1 MSQREQRGY
10 IKDHGLSFRMF
21 LTGLGLV
28 ALYGIIGALLAR
40 LGVGLVLIVVIEFGM
55 LFGQYWFSD
64 KIAMMSMRARVV
76 SPDEEPELH
85 AMIDRLCLL
94 ANMPKPK
101 VGVSDLDMP
110 NAFATGRN
118 PAHAAVVVTTGIR
131 QRLDAEEL
139 EAVLAHELSHV
150 AHRDVA
156 VMTIASGV
164 GMLAGIMMRMAMW
177 GAMLGGGGGD
187 DRDRSNAFLL
197 EIAVWLVSMIVY
209 AVSFLLTMAL
219 SRYRELSADRAGAI
233 LIGKP
238 SALASALVKVTGD
251 LARIPNQD
259 LRRVEG
265 MNAFFFTPALAK
277 GSVGAIFSTHPPL
290 QKRLDQLA
298 RIEREM
304 NQ

>member
-1 MSQREQRGY
+1 MSKKNDGF
-10 IKDHGLSFRMF
+10 IKDHGLSVRMF
-21 LTGLGLV
+21 ITGA
-28 ALYGIIGALLAR
+28 ALLSLYALIGIILSQ
-40 LGVGLVLIVVIEFGM
+40 LGVGYSLIIVLEFAM

-64 KIAMMSMRARVV
+64 KIAMMSVRARVV
-76 SPDEEPELH
+76 SPDEEPALH
-85 AMIDRLCLL
+85 AMIDRLCQL

-101 VGVSDLDMP
+101 VGVSDLDLP

-118 PAHAAVVVTTGIR
+118 PSHAAVVVTRGIR
-131 QRLDAEEL
+131 ERLDAEEL

-177 GAMLGGGGGD
+177 GAMLGGGGD
-187 DRDRSNAFLL
+187 DRDRSNAFFAEVL
-197 EIAVWLVSMIVY
+197 IWLVSMVVY

-219 SRYRELSADRAGAI
+219 SRYRELAADRAGAI

-238 SALASALVKVTGD
+238 SALASALQKVTGD
-251 LARIPNQD
+251 MARIPNQD
-259 LRRVEG
+259 LRRVEN

-277 GSVGAIFSTHPPL
+277 GSVGALFSTHPPL

-298 RIEREM
+298 RLQREM

>member
-10 IKDHGLSFRMF
+10 VKDHGLTVRMF
-21 LTGLGLV
+21 VTGLGLM
-28 ALYGIIGALLAR
+28 ALYGIIGALLTR
-40 LGVGLVLIVVIEFGM
+40 LGVGIALIVLIEFAM

-76 SPDEEPELH
+76 TPEEEPELH

-101 VGVSDLDMP
+101 VGMSDLDMP

-118 PAHAAVVVTTGIR
+118 PTHAAVVVTTGIR

-164 GMLAGIMMRMAMW
+164 GMLAGIMMRMAMS
-177 GAMLGGGGGD
+177 GAMLGGGSD
-187 DRDRSNAFLL
+187 DRDRSNAFLA
-197 EIAVWLVSMIVY
+197 EMAVWLVSMIVY

-259 LRRVEG
+259 LRRVES

>member
-10 IKDHGLSFRMF
+10 VKDHGLTARMF
-21 LTGLGLV
+21 VTGSGLMV
-28 ALYGIIGALLAR
+28 LYGIIGALLTR
-40 LGVGLVLIVVIEFGM
+40 LGVGIGLIVLIEFAM
-55 LFGQYWFSD
+55 LVGQYWFSD

-76 SPDEEPELH
+76 TPEEEPELH

-118 PAHAAVVVTTGIR
+118 PTHAAVVVTTGIR

-177 GAMLGGGGGD
+177 GAMLGGGSD
-187 DRDRSNAFLL
+187 DRDRSNAFLA
-197 EIAVWLVSMIVY
+197 EMAVWLVSMIVY

-259 LRRVEG
+259 LRRVES

-277 GSVGAIFSTHPPL
+277 GSVGAMFSTHPPL